1 MDIFLITLI
10 SLWINPLLGFVLA
23 RVTKNISRSRR
34 YIILIFAAI
43 FIAQVISIV
52 FDITFT
58 SITVDFIFSSI
69 FYLGICFTIWVIVFH
84 NNKILKVVGI
94 ILAVVIFSINYLSGT
109 VGVLGVGF
117 VLYDWETNQE
127 IKLEDNFIYKE
138 VSLGMALDDFRGK
151 RVEIFRQ
158 VGFLPIE
165 RKIIEK
171 SYYNEIPWSIK
182 KLNVEYNSET
192 KEVYLLGVDTLKNN
206 EIEYWKD
213 TLIIK

>member
-10 SLWINPLLGFVLA
+10 SLWINPVLGFILA
-23 RVTKNISRSRR
+23 RVTKNKSRPRR
-34 YIILIFAAI
+34 YITLIFAAI
-43 FIAQVISIV
+43 FIIQIISIL

-58 SITVDFIFSSI
+58 SITVDFIFTSI

-84 NNKILKVVGI
+84 NKKILKVVGI

-109 VGVLGVGF
+109 VGILGVGF

-127 IKLEDNFIYKE
+127 IKLEDNLIYKE

-165 RKIIEK
+165 RKITEK

-182 KLNVEYNSET
+182 KLNVEYNSQT

-213 TLIIK
+213 TLNIK